1 MVPSKNSPWNPSF
14 PQCLKWVLENQLD
27 DGSWGLPDRHPLLVK
42 DSLLTTLACV
52 LALKRW
58 GLEYLKSNFGSVY
71 DDKQYTPIGFDILF
85 SGLIEYA
92 GYLDLNLPLRSAD
105 IVSMLHKRYTEL
117 KRICGSNS
125 EGENS
130 YLAYLSEGMGKLQDW
145 ELVMKHQRKNGSLFN
160 SPSATSAALTHLHNA
175 DCHHYLRTL
184 LNQFGNAVPAIY
196 PMDINARLSIIIALE
211 RLGIEGDFHKEIN
224 GVLDET
230 YRCWMQG
237 EEEIFLDAST
247 CAMAFH
253 ALRRNGYEVSSDSL
267 SRFAEENGFF
277 SSLEGYLKDVGAV
290 LELYRA
296 SQLII
301 YPDESILDK
310 QNSWTSNFLKQEL
323 SNGSIHAK
331 KIKEVDDTLHFPYNA
346 NFDRL
351 AHMRSMEHYK
361 VDNIRILKT
370 SYRLNICN
378 EDILTLAIQDFNIS
392 QPIYRK
398 ELEHLGRWVVTSRLD
413 KLKFARQKLDYS
425 YFSAVASIFSPHMSD
440 ARISWTKNSVLIFVV
455 DDFFDVGGTYE
466 ELVNLV
472 QMMETYALHLWD
484 VNVRVDSCSE
494 QVEIIFSAL
503 HSTIC
508 EIAENA
514 LLWQGRDITRHIV
527 KIWVDLL
534 RSVLQEAEWA
544 KNKSVP
550 TLNEYMENAYVSF
563 ALGPVVVLTVY
574 LIGHKVSDEVYN
586 SPEFQKLF
594 QHMSICGRLLN
605 DIQSYKRESTQG
617 KLNVVSLHLIHG
629 ESDITEDVVVEK
641 LKSDIEFHRRE
652 VLRLVLYKKGST
664 IPRACKDL
672 FWKMTKVL
680 HMFYMKDDGLTA
692 HEDMKKT
699 VNSLFYEPVNLN

>member
-1 MVPSKNSPWNPSF
+1 MVPSKSSPWNPSF

-42 DSLLTTLACV
+42 DSLSSTLACV

-58 GLEYLKSNFGSVY
+58 GLGEHHMGRGLEYLKSNFGSVY

-105 IVSMLHKRYTEL
+105 IVTMLHKRYTEL

-125 EGENS
+125 EGEKS

-145 ELVMKHQRKNGSLFN
+145 EMVMKHQRKNGSLFN

-175 DCHHYLRTL
+175 D
-184 LNQFGNAVPAIY
+184 FPAIY

-224 GVLDET
+224 GD
-230 YRCWMQG
+230 
-237 EEEIFLDAST
+237 EEEMLLDAST

-301 YPDESILDK
+301 YPDESILDN
-310 QNSWTSNFLKQEL
+310 QNSWTSNFLRQEL

-331 KIKEVDDTLHFPYNA
+331 KIKEVDDTLHFPYHA

-351 AHMRSMEHYK
+351 AHRRSMEHYK

-378 EDILTLAIQDFNIS
+378 EDILTLAMQDFNTS

-398 ELEHLGRWVVTSRLD
+398 ELEHLGRWIVESRLD
-413 KLKFARQKLDYS
+413 KLKFARQKLDYC
-425 YFSAVASIFSPHMSD
+425 YFSAAASIFSPHMSD
-440 ARISWTKNSVLIFVV
+440 ARTSWTKNSVLTFVV

-472 QMMETYALHLWD
+472 QMMETWD
-484 VNVRVDSCSE
+484 VNVWVDSCSE

-503 HSTIC
+503 HITIC

-534 RSVLQEAEWA
+534 RSFLQEAEWA

-563 ALGPVVVLTVY
+563 ALGPIVVLTVY
-574 LIGHKVSDEVYN
+574 LIGYKVSDEVYN

-605 DIQSYKRESTQG
+605 DIQTYKRESTQG

-629 ESDITEDVVVEK
+629 GSDITVDDVVEK

-652 VLRLVLYKKGST
+652 VLRLVLSEKGST
-664 IPRACKDL
+664 CPRACKDL

-680 HMFYMKDDGLTA
+680 HMFYMKDDGFTA
-692 HEDMKKT
+692 QEDMMKT
-699 VNSLFYEPVNLN
+699 VNSLFYEPVNID